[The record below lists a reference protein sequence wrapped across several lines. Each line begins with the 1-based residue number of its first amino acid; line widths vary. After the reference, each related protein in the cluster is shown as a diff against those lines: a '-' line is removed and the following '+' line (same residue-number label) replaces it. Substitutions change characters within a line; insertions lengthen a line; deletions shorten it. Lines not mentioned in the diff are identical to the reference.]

1 MYDVAPADAT
11 FTWVAQCAAP
21 MPPLDSRQVAEG
33 FGRSDLRMAVFD
45 CQQSWLYPAGVG
57 GWTVLPG
64 EDISDDW
71 ASERLAG
78 TSLSFRQGEFWS
90 HPALTIYEQHGE
102 LEATVPPRSGAT
114 VAPSDWPL
122 GQAVADG
129 TAVTAPVRM
138 AGPLI
143 YLGYELQSQT
153 DGVELRTYWRVDG
166 EPFDRAH
173 GKSFGRAHGKPD
185 RPLSLMAHLL
195 AADGTLIATGD
206 GLGVPIEVWEP
217 GDVIVQ
223 RHHLALAEDGPTGPY
238 WLQTGVY
245 WLDTLERWPVVV
257 DGQVLGDRFLLT
269 TVSD

>member
-1 MYDVAPADAT
+1 
-11 FTWVAQCAAP
+11 
-21 MPPLDSRQVAEG
+21 
-33 FGRSDLRMAVFD
+33 MAVFD

-64 EDISDDW
+64 EDIPGDW

-90 HPALTIYEQHGE
+90 HPALTIHEQNGE
-102 LEATVPPRSGAT
+102 IKAAVPPRSGAT

-143 YLGYELQSQT
+143 YLGYELQYQA
-153 DGVELRTYWRVDG
+153 DGVELRTYWRVD
-166 EPFDRAH
+166 
-173 GKSFGRAHGKPD
+173 GKPD

-206 GLGVPIEVWEP
+206 GLGVPIEMWQP

-223 RHHLALAEDGPTGPY
+223 RHRLALTEDGPSGPY

-245 WLDTLERWPVVV
+245 WLDTLERWPIVV
-257 DGQVLGDRFLLT
+257 DGQAVGDRFFLT